1 MKKSTKFIK
10 IIITD
15 SMKYNIKI
23 TFSILILLLVIV
35 GCKTM
40 VSRDSVENKPLI
52 GTNWVLN
59 AIEGKQIP
67 EAEEKATIL
76 FNDVGQFNG
85 STGCNRFFGNF
96 TFSKKS
102 IKIDPT
108 GATKKMCSNMDLE
121 KIFFQ
126 TLNKDIN
133 RYVIN
138 KDTLLIL
145 SRKNELFRFIAE
157 DIVEEEFIEEV
168 E

>member
-1 MKKSTKFIK
+1 
-10 IIITD
+10 
-15 SMKYNIKI
+15 MKYNTKI
-23 TFSILILLLVIV
+23 AFPILILLLVIT

-40 VSRDSVENKPLI
+40 ESRKNAENKPLI
-52 GTNWVLN
+52 GTNWVLKT
-59 AIEGKQIP
+59 IEGKLIP
-67 EAEEKATIL
+67 ETETKVNIV
-76 FNDVGQFNG
+76 FNNVGQFNG

-126 TLNKDIN
+126 TLNKDMN

-138 KDTLLIL
+138 KDTLLLL
-145 SRKNELFRFIAE
+145 SNKNELFRFIAE
-157 DIVEEEFIEEV
+157 DMIEEEESMQ
-168 E
+168 